1 MTFKYVDLK
10 YLNEIS
16 GGKRDLLLEMIQIF
30 NSEVPGYIKLMNN
43 FYEGRNWEALARL
56 SHKAKASASIMGMK
70 QLSSDLKDL
79 ELLAHEQKD
88 TGLYPSILKSIENQF
103 IAAMEELEQFKQN
116 L

>member
-1 MTFKYVDLK
+1 MTFNFIDLK

-16 GGKRDLLLEMIQIF
+16 GRKKDLLHEMIQIF
-30 NSEVPGYIKLMNN
+30 NSEVPGYIKLMNEY
-43 FYEGRNWEALARL
+43 YESRSWEALARL

-79 ELLAHEQKD
+79 EMLAHEQKD
-88 TGLYPSILKSIENQF
+88 TGLYPSLLKSIENQF
-103 IAAMEELEQFKQN
+103 IAAMEELEQFKQT